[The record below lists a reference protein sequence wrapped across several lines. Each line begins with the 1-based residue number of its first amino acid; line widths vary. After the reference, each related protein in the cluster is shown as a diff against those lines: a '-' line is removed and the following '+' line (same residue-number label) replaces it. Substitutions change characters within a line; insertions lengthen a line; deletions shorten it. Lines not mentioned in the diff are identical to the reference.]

1 MRGIHR
7 PSHLVQTPWP
17 PAAAKLAWISALY
30 NQSVIWMARMKTQSS
45 RIVLAGVVLLL
56 ALMALLAD
64 GAARRESATFD
75 EIAHIGAGVSYL
87 QKLDMRMNE
96 EHPPLA
102 KVLAAVPLVVRG
114 VHADYSNVS
123 WAFSGSGLFKQY
135 LGEWVFGHWLIA
147 RWNDPIATVF
157 WARQPML
164 FLTLVLGFVLFLY
177 GSRLGD
183 QWGGLLCLCAYA
195 TMPVMLAFGPLVLT
209 DMAITLFAVL
219 TLWAFASMWRSP
231 SRRTVL
237 LFGLALGGALLSK
250 FSAGLLFFCF
260 PAFILSLRWRPA
272 PQQPADKAELRAWR
286 RLRWWSL
293 AKGILFAAL
302 VVYAVYFVL
311 SWNEPTDSLG
321 FLGTNT
327 AALFLRRALMPP
339 WIYLRGLAIFAFT
352 TKPPAFI
359 LGHSYPHGVW
369 FFFPVLFL
377 LKSPLAFLLLLVLAL
392 AVGLVAKFR
401 PVRLAAIPEGMELHW
416 RAVWV
421 FLVVFTGACI
431 LSRFQFSIRHFSVSI
446 VLLIL
451 LLAPLPR
458 ALNRLRSSGWPAA
471 RAGVWLT
478 AALALASV
486 VTAVRAYPYYLPF
499 LNSLSGGRPAY
510 DLVADSN
517 LDWNQGLLEV
527 ETFVRQRGLTSV
539 LIDAYGFSD
548 PTVYVPEG
556 QLWNCQKA
564 VPEDGGQWAVVSV
577 NLIQESHNCLW
588 LLPLPHEALAGGSM
602 YAFQLPRV
610 IPPPGTPGGPPLPE
624 NYRDFANSSTPGDL
638 RLMFLN
644 CIHDPQQLQP
654 TWDRMAAQGRET
666 QKQPSSSKAKE

>member
-1 MRGIHR
+1 
-7 PSHLVQTPWP
+7 
-17 PAAAKLAWISALY
+17 
-30 NQSVIWMARMKTQSS
+30 MKTQSS
-45 RIVLAGVVLLL
+45 RIVPAGVVLLL

-87 QKLDMRMNE
+87 EKQEMRMNE

-102 KVLAAVPLVVRG
+102 KVLAAVPLVIRG
-114 VHADYSNVS
+114 VRADYSQVS
-123 WAFSGSGLFKQY
+123 WSFSGSGMFRQF

-164 FLTLVLGFVLFLY
+164 FLTLVLGIVLFLY

-183 QWGGLLCLCAYA
+183 PWGGLLCLCAYA
-195 TMPVMLAFGPLVLT
+195 TMPIMLAFGPLVLT
-209 DMAITLFAVL
+209 DIAVTLFVML

-237 LFGLALGGALLSK
+237 LFGLAFGGALLSK

-272 PQQPADKAELRAWR
+272 PEQPADKAERRAWR
-286 RLRWWSL
+286 RLRWRSL
-293 AKGILFAAL
+293 TKGILCAAL

-321 FLGTNT
+321 FLGNNM
-327 AALFLRRALMPP
+327 AALLLRRALMPP

-377 LKSPLAFLLLLVLAL
+377 LKSPLAFLLLLVLAIVL
-392 AVGLVAKFR
+392 GLIAKFR
-401 PVRLAAIPEGMELHW
+401 PVRLAVIPEGMELHW

-431 LSRFQFSIRHFSVSI
+431 LSRFQFSIRHFSISLT
-446 VLLIL
+446 LLIL
-451 LLAPLPR
+451 MLAPLPR
-458 ALNRLRSSGWPAA
+458 ALNQLRSSGWPAA
-471 RAGVWLT
+471 RAGAWLT

-486 VTAVRAYPYYLPF
+486 ATAVRAYPYYLPF
-499 LNSLSGGRPAY
+499 LNSLGNGRPSY
-510 DLVADSN
+510 LLVADSN

-527 ETFVRQRGLTSV
+527 ERFVRQRGLTRA

-548 PTVYVPEG
+548 PTVYVPEAR
-556 QLWNCQKA
+556 LWNCQKA
-564 VPEDGGQWAVVSV
+564 VPEDGGQWAFVSV

-588 LLPLPHEALAGGSM
+588 LLQLPHESLAGGSM
-602 YAFQLPRV
+602 YAFQLPGV
-610 IPPPGTPGGPPLPE
+610 IPPAGTPGGPPLPE
-624 NYRDFANSSTPGDL
+624 DYRDFANSSIPGDL

-654 TWDRMAAQGRET
+654 TWDRMMAQGAET
-666 QKQPSSSKAKE
+666 RKKGRDSKAKR